1 MSANRGNELFV
12 YKSVLYRHAVEIKNK
27 KKERSAEKGRSYR
40 LLLHCSMFFVIAPK
54 FHFQKLKT
62 FQNNRSSG
70 FFLTAHLQCCVSH
83 ALTVISKPLNTTSA
97 EK

>member
-1 MSANRGNELFV
+1 MSADRGNELFV

-27 KKERSAEKGRSYR
+27 KKERSAEKGRGYR

-54 FHFQKLKT
+54 FHFQKLQT

-70 FFLTAHLQCCVSH
+70 FFLTAHLQCVVCSSLQSFCLPGYVSH
-83 ALTVISKPLNTTSA
+83 
-97 EK
+97 